1 MNLEMRR
8 SDVVVVGGG
17 PGGIAAALWC
27 RELGLSVALIEKGA
41 ELGGQLLRI
50 FNPIENYPGLRTVNG
65 AELAR
70 LFTASLDN
78 QLPVVLK
85 GVAVSSIN
93 FADRILSLSNGEAI
107 SAGAIVLATGVRR
120 RRLGVPGE
128 AEFLGR
134 GVLESGVGQ
143 RNECK
148 SKRVVIV
155 GGGDAAV
162 ENAVI
167 LGKVASAVTVVHR
180 RGDFSARPEFID
192 EARSLKNVE
201 FVMNATVD
209 AIDGDSTVR
218 GVRISENGR
227 TREIEADAVL
237 IRIGVEPNSSVTAGA
252 LDVDAAGYITVDREC
267 RTSLKSIYAIGDI
280 ASPTSPTI
288 CTAVG
293 MGATAAKSAFNLL
306 KGGKSL

>member
-1 MNLEMRR
+1 MNLETRHF
-8 SDVVVVGGG
+8 DVVVVGGG

-50 FNPIENYPGLRTVNG
+50 FNPIKNYPGLRTENG

-78 QLPVVLK
+78 PSPVVIT
-85 GVAVSSIN
+85 GVAVCSIN
-93 FADRILSLSNGEAI
+93 FADRILSLSNGETI
-107 SAGAIVLATGVRR
+107 SAGAIVFATGVRR

-148 SKRVVIV
+148 NKRVVIV

-180 RGDFSARPEFID
+180 RGDFSARTEFLD
-192 EARSLKNVE
+192 EAHSLKNVE
-201 FVMNATVD
+201 FDMNATVE
-209 AIDGDSTVR
+209 AIEGDSTVR

-237 IRIGVEPNSSVTAGA
+237 IRIGVEPNSSIAAVA
-252 LDVDAAGYITVDREC
+252 LDVDNEGYIKVDREC
-267 RTSLKSIYAIGDI
+267 RTSMEGIYAIGDL
-280 ASPTSPTI
+280 ANPDSPTI